1 MLLNYQTFST
11 FVFDL
16 DSAVWRLSELRTN
29 VKNVIDK
36 LLSKH
41 KKIYFISNNTLLSR
55 NELKD
60 KLAEFGIKVKK
71 EQIINAG
78 YSAARFLEEAEAKEA
93 YVIGEHGLI
102 KEFEERKIGISDKA
116 KHVIVS
122 VDRNFTYGKL
132 KVASDLIN
140 HGATFYCT
148 GISRFFEAGNE
159 KFPAEAPI
167 IKAVEILTGKIP
179 KLLGM
184 PGDVMKQ
191 RFFEDVFMFPE
202 DVIFIG
208 GDHEIDVAFSRR
220 CGFKC
225 AVLPE
230 NGEVLAEIKALPA
243 EKKPDV
249 VLSTLLELIR
259 E

>member
-16 DSAVWRLSELRTN
+16 DSAVWRLSELRAN
-29 VKNVIDK
+29 AKNVIDK
-36 LLSKH
+36 LASKH

-55 NELKD
+55 NELRD
-60 KLAEFGIKVKK
+60 KLSEFGIKIPK
-71 EQIINAG
+71 ESIISAG
-78 YSAARFLEEAEAKEA
+78 YSAARFLEEAGADNA

-102 KEFEERKIGISDKA
+102 KEFEERKIGISSTS
-116 KHVIVS
+116 KHVVVS
-122 VDRNFTYGKL
+122 VDRNFTYNKL
-132 KVASDLIN
+132 KTAADLIN

-148 GISRFFEAGNE
+148 GISRYFEAGDE

-184 PGDVMKQ
+184 PGDVIKQ

-202 DVIFIG
+202 DVVFIG

-225 AVLPE
+225 VVLPE
-230 NGEVLAEIKALPA
+230 NGEALAEIKALPA

-249 VLSTLLELIR
+249 ILSTLLELIR

>member
-16 DSAVWRLSELRTN
+16 DSAVWRLSELRAN
-29 VKNVIDK
+29 AKNVIDK
-36 LLSKH
+36 LASKH

-55 NELKD
+55 NELRD
-60 KLAEFGIKVKK
+60 KLSEFGIKIPK
-71 EQIINAG
+71 ESIINAG
-78 YSAARFLEEAEAKEA
+78 YSAARFLEEAGADNA

-102 KEFEERKIGISDKA
+102 KEFEERKIGISSTS
-116 KHVIVS
+116 KHVVVS
-122 VDRNFTYGKL
+122 VDRNFTYNKL
-132 KVASDLIN
+132 KTAADLIN

-148 GISRFFEAGNE
+148 GISRYFEAGDE

-184 PGDVMKQ
+184 PGDVIKQ

-202 DVIFIG
+202 DVVFIG

-225 AVLPE
+225 VVLPE
-230 NGEVLAEIKALPA
+230 NGEALAEIKALPA

-249 VLSTLLELIR
+249 ILSTLLELIR